1 MNTFTKF
8 TATLFLA
15 LLMTSC
21 CPCRSYQKKT
31 RRPLAGTTWQLI
43 QLDGRSVQPREGAF
57 SLHLDEGRVAGIGAC
72 NRLSGTYTT
81 TEKRALVFGP
91 IASTRMACPDIEQE
105 QRFLQVLA
113 ATTHYDM
120 DGPML
125 ILLCDGE
132 LRAVLQAV
140 TE

>member
-1 MNTFTKF
+1 MNTLTKST
-8 TATLFLA
+8 TALLLA
-15 LLMTSC
+15 LLLTSC

-31 RRPLAGTTWQLI
+31 RRSLTGTTWQLI

-57 SLHLDEGRVAGIGAC
+57 SLTLAEGRVSGVGAC

-81 TEKRALVFGP
+81 TEKRALAFGP
-91 IASTRMACPDIEQE
+91 IASTRIACPEQE
-105 QRFLQVLA
+105 QERKFLEALES
-113 ATTHYDM
+113 TTHYDM

-125 ILLCDGE
+125 LLLREGE

-140 TE
+140 DE